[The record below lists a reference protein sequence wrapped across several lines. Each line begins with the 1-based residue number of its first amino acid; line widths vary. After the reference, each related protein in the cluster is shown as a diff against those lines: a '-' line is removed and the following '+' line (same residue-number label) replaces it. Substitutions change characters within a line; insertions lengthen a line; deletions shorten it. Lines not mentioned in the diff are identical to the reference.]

1 MLLSVL
7 SKNRESGYQAAVSN
21 ARHTLIPV
29 VGNIDDCIEPAMH
42 AMNACRL
49 YIKKGKIRQ
58 SQMPD
63 GRPVIQIVTRSNV
76 VVSPAIQQL
85 LMWVTAD
92 SAMAFLQSAAG
103 ISVLCNTSENPF

>member
-7 SKNRESGYQAAVSN
+7 SKNRESGYQDAVSN
-21 ARHTLIPV
+21 ARRTLIPV
-29 VGNIDDCIEPAMH
+29 VGNIEDCIEPAMH
-42 AMNACRL
+42 AMNACRP
-49 YIKKGKIRQ
+49 YVRKGKIRQ

-85 LMWVTAD
+85 LMWVTPD
-92 SAMAFLQSAAG
+92 SAMAFLQASAG
-103 ISVLCNTSENPF
+103 IGVTYNMSENPF